1 MAGSTGNNS
10 VNTSDSP
17 AGMSSMGGQTSFED
31 MPKEMLKLF
40 KEVEKYVERISK
52 NWKATVEET
61 KKAAGEVNKDQ
72 PGSGRLGLGSF
83 TRTEKMVGLGMGAMA
98 VGSAYMSM
106 APNTMAAVTQRIG
119 ADTYAGMSGMSSRQ
133 AIMQA
138 NAQVGGGAT
147 SAMGPT
153 MAAMNL
159 YSMGGYTANSLSS
172 KNIMSRLGGLS
183 AMTGMSNEQAAA
195 SVAGINGMAFLR
207 MGVKV
212 RDSKGQLLPP
222 EQIINQVVRATTR
235 GGKLTTEQAAAGFLN
250 PGGKGYNTL
259 KAITG
264 GDQALMATLQSGAM
278 AYAKKGGAI
287 TAADLKDPNRMLD
300 VMGVDKSSPLRANF
314 RYNSSEAKKLAATE
328 QGLVGGYDAS
338 LRTAASLND
347 AYSKMAD
354 ILGPVNDGLMTLKGI
369 LQTFPNAGGM
379 GGTISNIAGGAAGIA
394 GAGLQYK
401 MMSSFLKGGG
411 AAGAGGAGGL
421 GGPGSMMMTMGKFG
435 GYAGI
440 GAVSAGAGYLV
451 GKGGKILG
459 EKLGASKGVTRGG
472 SALAGAGT
480 GALIGAGIGSVV
492 PILGTGVGA
501 AVGAVLGGIGGYFGS
516 GGETGN
522 TMDLGT
528 AGDSGS
534 NTATKHLLP
543 VPKGTPVTSPF
554 GPRPKA
560 AAAAKAQGRH
570 ISSYHK
576 GTDYGAASGT
586 QITSAAAGVV
596 IETGNQAAGWGNY
609 VLIRHADGTK
619 TRYAHLRQ
627 IGVSRNQKVKA
638 GQVIG
643 RSGGGPRD
651 PGRGNAG
658 AAHLHFEALSK
669 SGVHVN
675 PQNYLN
681 AIGLPVLG
689 AMNQGRSSSFSG
701 GTSSLFDKKDGSLS
715 SSALAELLG
724 SGGEPISWEDVSS
737 KYSGTKL
744 QNLIDSVP
752 DAYTGKPTAN
762 KKELIKTIAAKGFH
776 GKALKTAY
784 AISIA
789 ESGGRSNAKGDVSLQ
804 DAKWGP
810 SIGLFQI
817 RSLKDWKKYNDPY
830 RDASRLFDPRY
841 NAEAAFKKSNQGKSF
856 KAWST
861 YTSGAFVKHL
871 GEADAMAKAAAVGGA
886 VGDGLN
892 LPHSGSASSLGKG
905 GNASFSADSNI
916 VIHLSM
922 PITMAQGTAGD
933 AQRLVRMVADKI
945 KDEFKNDHKLKTLGT
960 SL

>member
-10 VNTSDSP
+10 VNASDTP
-17 AGMSSMGGQTSFED
+17 GGLSSMGGQTSFED

-52 NWKATVEET
+52 NWKATVDET

-72 PGSGRLGLGSF
+72 PGSGRLGLGAF
-83 TRTEKMVGLGMGAMA
+83 TRTEKAVGLGMGVMA

-153 MAAMNL
+153 MAAMSL
-159 YSMGGYTANSLSS
+159 YSSGYTANSLSS

-183 AMTGMSNEQAAA
+183 AMTGMSNEQAAS
-195 SVAGINGMAFLR
+195 SVANINGMAFLR

-222 EQIINQVVRATTR
+222 EQIINSVIKATTR
-235 GGKLTTEQAAAGFLN
+235 GGKITPEQAAVGFLN

-278 AYAKKGGAI
+278 AYAKKGGAL
-287 TAADLKDPNRMLD
+287 TAADMKDPNRMLD
-300 VMGVDKSSPLRANF
+300 TMGVDKSSPLRANF

-379 GGTISNIAGGAAGIA
+379 GGTISNIASGAGGVAA
-394 GAGLQYK
+394 AGLQYK
-401 MMSSFLKGGG
+401 MMSSFLKGG
-411 AAGAGGAGGL
+411 AGAGGVPGA
-421 GGPGSMMMTMGKFG
+421 GGPGGMMMTMGKFG

-440 GAVSAGAGYLV
+440 GALSAGGGYLV
-451 GKGGKILG
+451 GKGGKALG
-459 EKLGASKGVTRGG
+459 DKLGTSKGVTRAG
-472 SALAGAGT
+472 STLAGAGT

-492 PILGTGVGA
+492 PILGTGIGA
-501 AVGAVLGGIGGYFGS
+501 AVGAIAGGLGGFFGS
-516 GGETGN
+516 GGE
-522 TMDLGT
+522 
-528 AGDSGS
+528 AGDGMNLGVAGESGS
-534 NTATKHLLP
+534 NSGSKRYLP
-543 VPKGTPVTSPF
+543 VPKATPITSPF
-554 GPRPKA
+554 GARAGA
-560 AAAAKAQGRH
+560 AARAKKEGRH
-570 ISSYHK
+570 ISSYHH
-576 GTDYGAASGT
+576 GTDYGVASGT
-586 QITSAAAGVV
+586 AITAAADGVV

-627 IGVSRNQKVKA
+627 IGVSRNQKIKA
-638 GQVIG
+638 NQVIG

-658 AAHLHFEALSK
+658 GAHLHFEALSK
-669 SGVHVN
+669 SGVAVN

-681 AIGLPVLG
+681 SIGFPILG
-689 AMNQGRSSSFSG
+689 AANQFRSSGGSSG
-701 GTSSLFDKKDGSLS
+701 SGSSLFDKKDNLS
-715 SSALAELLG
+715 SGNIADLLG
-724 SGGEPISWEDVSS
+724 AGGAPISWDDVTS
-737 KYSGTKL
+737 KYSGSKL
-744 QNLIDSVP
+744 DNLLNSVP

-762 KKELIKTIAAKGFH
+762 KKELIKTIASKGFH

-804 DAKWGP
+804 TSKWGP

-830 RDASRLFDPRY
+830 RDASKLYDPRY

-861 YTSGAFVKHL
+861 YTSGSFVKHL

-886 VGDGLN
+886 VGDPMN
-892 LPHSGSASSLGKG
+892 LPHNGASSHGRPG
-905 GNASFSADSNI
+905 STSFSADSNV
-916 VIHLSM
+916 VINLSM
-922 PITMAQGTAGD
+922 PVTVTGASAGE
-933 AQRLVRMVADKI
+933 AQRLVKLVADKL
-945 KDEFKNDHKLKTLGT
+945 KNEFKNDAKLKQLGT

>member
-1 MAGSTGNNS
+1 MAAGTTGNNMS
-10 VNTSDSP
+10 APSDGP
-17 AGMSSMGGQTSFED
+17 EGISSMGGQTSFED

-40 KEVEKYVERISK
+40 KEVEKYVDRIAK
-52 NWKATVEET
+52 NWKQTVEET
-61 KKAAGEVNKDQ
+61 KKATGDINKDQ
-72 PGSGRLGLGSF
+72 PGAGRLGLGSF
-83 TRTEKMVGLGMGAMA
+83 TRTEKLAGLGMGVMA

-119 ADTYAGMSGMSSRQ
+119 ADTYAGVSGMSSRQ

-138 NAQVGGGAT
+138 NRQVGGGAT

-153 MAAMNL
+153 MAAMAL
-159 YSMGGYTANSLSS
+159 YSSGYTANSLSS
-172 KNIMSRLGGLS
+172 KNIMTRLGGLS
-183 AMTGMSNEQAAA
+183 AMTGMSNEAAAA
-195 SVAGINGMAFLR
+195 SVAGVNGMNFLR
-207 MGVKV
+207 MGVRA
-212 RDSKGQLLPP
+212 RDNKGNLLPT
-222 EQIINQVVRATTR
+222 EQLVNQVFNSLTR
-235 GGKLTTEQAAAGFLN
+235 GGKITKEQAAAGFLN

-264 GDQALMATLQSGAM
+264 GDEALMQTLQSGMMLRAS
-278 AYAKKGGAI
+278 KGSAI
-287 TAADLKDPNRMLD
+287 TKSDMSNPNKTLDLL
-300 VMGVDKSSPLRANF
+300 GVDKSSPLRANF
-314 RYNSSEAKKLAATE
+314 RYNTSEAKKLAATE
-328 QGLVGGYDAS
+328 EGLVGGYNAS

-354 ILGPVNDGLMTLKGI
+354 LLGPVNDGLMTLKGI

-379 GGTISNIAGGAAGIA
+379 GGTVSNIASGAGGVAA
-394 GAGLQYK
+394 AGLQYK
-401 MMSSFLKGGG
+401 MMSSFLKGG
-411 AAGAGGAGGL
+411 AGAGGAGGV

-440 GAVSAGAGYLV
+440 GAVSLGGGYLV
-451 GKGGKILG
+451 GKGGKALG
-459 EKLGASKGVTRGG
+459 EKLGTSKGVTRAG
-472 SALAGAGT
+472 STLAGAGT

-501 AVGAVLGGIGGYFGS
+501 VVGAIAGGLGGFFGS
-516 GGETGN
+516 GGEVGN

-528 AGDSGS
+528 AGDTGQ
-534 NTATKHLLP
+534 NTASKRFLP
-543 VPKGTPVTSPF
+543 VPKATPVTSPF
-554 GPRPKA
+554 GPRGKA

-570 ISSYHK
+570 ISSYHR
-576 GTDYGAASGT
+576 GTDYGTPSGT
-586 QITSAAAGVV
+586 PITAAAAGVV

-627 IGVSRNQKVKA
+627 IGVSRNQKIKA
-638 GQVIG
+638 NQIIG

-658 AAHLHFEALSK
+658 GAHLHFEALSK

-689 AMNQGRSSSFSG
+689 ASNQASKGVENMG
-701 GTSSLFDKKDGSLS
+701 GHSALFDKKDGNLS
-715 SSALAELLG
+715 SSALAEILG
-724 SGGEPISWEDVSS
+724 AGGAPISWDDVTS
-737 KYSGTKL
+737 KYSGAQL
-744 QNLIDSVP
+744 QNIIDSAP

-776 GKALKTAY
+776 GKSLKTAY

-789 ESGGRSNAKGDVSLQ
+789 ESGGRSNAKGDVHLQ
-804 DAKWGP
+804 DSKWGP

-830 RDASRLFDPRY
+830 RDASRLYDPRY

-856 KAWST
+856 KAWTT
-861 YTSGAFVKHL
+861 YTSGSFVKHL
-871 GEADAMAKAAAVGGA
+871 GEADAMAKAANVGGP
-886 VGDGLN
+886 VGDAVN
-892 LPHSGSASSLGKG
+892 LPHTGASSRGRSSGST
-905 GNASFSADSNI
+905 SFSADSNV
-916 VIHLSM
+916 VIHLNM
-922 PITMAQGTAGD
+922 PITVTQATAGE
-933 AQRLVRMVADKI
+933 AQRLVKMVAAKL
-945 KDEFKNDHKLKTLGT
+945 KDEFKTDQQLKHLGS

>member
-10 VNTSDSP
+10 VNASDSP
-17 AGMSSMGGQTSFED
+17 GGMSSMGGQTSFED

-61 KKAAGEVNKDQ
+61 KKAAGDINKDQ

-195 SVAGINGMAFLR
+195 SVAGINGMNFLR
-207 MGVKV
+207 MGVRV

-278 AYAKKGGAI
+278 AYAKKGGAL
-287 TAADLKDPNRMLD
+287 TAADMKDPNKMLD
-300 VMGVDKSSPLRANF
+300 VMGVDKSSPIRANF
-314 RYNSSEAKKLAATE
+314 RFNSSENRKLAATE

-369 LQTFPNAGGM
+369 LQTFPNAGNM
-379 GGTISNIAGGAAGIA
+379 GGTVSNIASGAAGVGTA
-394 GAGLQYK
+394 ALQYK

-411 AAGAGGAGGL
+411 AGGAGAAGKA
-421 GGPGSMMMTMGKFG
+421 GSMAMTMGKFG
-435 GYAGI
+435 GYAGT
-440 GAVSAGAGYLV
+440 GALSFGGGYLV
-451 GKGGKILG
+451 GKGGKALG
-459 EKLGASKGVTRGG
+459 KKLGVSDGVTRGG

-492 PILGTGVGA
+492 PIVGTAAGA
-501 AVGAVLGGIGGYFGS
+501 VIGGVLGGIGGFFGS
-516 GGETGN
+516 GGEVGN
-522 TMDLGT
+522 TMDLGV

-534 NTATKHLLP
+534 HTATKHLLP

-554 GPRPKA
+554 GPRSKA

-586 QITSAAAGVV
+586 AITSAAAGVV

-643 RSGGGPRD
+643 RSGGGPKD

-658 AAHLHFEALSK
+658 AAHLHFEAMSK

-681 AIGLPVLG
+681 AIGLPVIG
-689 AMNQGRSSSFSG
+689 ASNQSHNSGSFGSS
-701 GTSSLFDKKDGSLS
+701 SSLFDKKDGSLS

-724 SGGEPISWEDVSS
+724 SGGEPISWDDVTSR
-737 KYSGTKL
+737 YSGTKL
-744 QNLIDSVP
+744 QNLINEVP

-762 KKELIKTIAAKGFH
+762 KKELIKTIAGKGFH
-776 GKALKTAY
+776 GKALRTAY

-804 DAKWGP
+804 DNKWGP

-830 RDASRLFDPRY
+830 RDASRLYDPRY

-886 VGDGLN
+886 VGDPMD
-892 LPHSGSASSLGKG
+892 LPHGGASGH
-905 GNASFSADSNI
+905 GNRSGRLNVSADSNI
-916 VIHLSM
+916 VINLSM
-922 PITMAQGTAGD
+922 PITIAHATAGD
-933 AQRLVRMVADKI
+933 AQRLVKMISAKI
-945 KDEFKNDHKLKTLGT
+945 KDEFKNDQKLKHLGS

>member
-10 VNTSDSP
+10 VNTSDGSAGAP
-17 AGMSSMGGQTSFED
+17 AAGGRTSFED

-40 KEVEKYVERISK
+40 KEVEKYVERIAK
-52 NWKATVEET
+52 NWKATVDET
-61 KKAAGEVNKDQ
+61 KKAAEDVNKDQ

-83 TRTEKMVGLGMGAMA
+83 TRTEKAVGLGMGAMA

-133 AIMQA
+133 AILQA
-138 NAQVGGGAT
+138 NRQVGGGAT

-183 AMTGMSNEQAAA
+183 AMTGMSNENAAA
-195 SVAGINGMAFLR
+195 SVAGINGMNFLR

-287 TAADLKDPNRMLD
+287 TAADMKDPNRMLD
-300 VMGVDKSSPLRANF
+300 AMGVDKSSPLRANF

-379 GGTISNIAGGAAGIA
+379 GGTISNIASGAGGVAA
-394 GAGLQYK
+394 AGLQYK
-401 MMSSFLKGGG
+401 MMGKFLSGNPSAAGNAVTAAKAAAPALTMGSV
-411 AAGAGGAGGL
+411 AAGAGIAAAAGGV
-421 GGPGSMMMTMGKFG
+421 
-435 GYAGI
+435 GYI
-440 GAVSAGAGYLV
+440 T
-451 GKGGKILG
+451 GKGGKALG
-459 EKLGASKGVTRGG
+459 NKLGVSNGVTRAG
-472 SALAGAGT
+472 STLAGAGT
-480 GALIGAGIGSVV
+480 GALTGAAIGSVV
-492 PILGTGVGA
+492 PIVGTA
-501 AVGAVLGGIGGYFGS
+501 AGAVVGTIAGGIMGFLGS
-516 GGETGN
+516 GGESGN

-528 AGDSGS
+528 AGESGS
-534 NTATKHLLP
+534 NTASKRFLP
-543 VPKGTPVTSPF
+543 VPRATPVTSPF
-554 GPRPKA
+554 GPRGKA
-560 AAAAKAQGRH
+560 AAAAKSQGRH
-570 ISSYHK
+570 ISSYHR
-576 GTDYGAASGT
+576 GTDYGAPSGT
-586 QITSAAAGVV
+586 QVTAAADGVV
-596 IETGNQAAGWGNY
+596 VEIGNQAAGWGNY
-609 VLIRHADGTK
+609 ITIRHADGTK

-627 IGVSRNQKVKA
+627 IGVSRNQRIKA
-638 GQVIG
+638 NQVIG

-651 PGRGNAG
+651 PGRGNSG
-658 AAHLHFEALSK
+658 GAHLHFEALSK

-675 PQNYLN
+675 PQSYLN
-681 AIGLPVLG
+681 SIGLPIIG
-689 AMNQGRSSSFSG
+689 AANQFRNSGHSSG
-701 GTSSLFDKKDGSLS
+701 GSSALFDKKDNLS

-724 SGGEPISWEDVSS
+724 AGGEPISWEDVTS
-737 KYSGTKL
+737 KYSGSKL
-744 QNLIDSVP
+744 QNLIDAVP

-762 KKELIKTIAAKGFH
+762 KKELIRTIASQGFH
-776 GKALKTAY
+776 GKALRTAY

-789 ESGGRSNAKGDVSLQ
+789 ESGGRSNAKGDVGLQ
-804 DAKWGP
+804 TSKWGP

-856 KAWST
+856 KAWTT
-861 YTSGAFVKHL
+861 YTSGSFVKHL
-871 GEADAMAKAAAVGGA
+871 GEADAMAKAAAVGGPTGSP
-886 VGDGLN
+886 VD
-892 LPHSGSASSLGKG
+892 LPHSGATAG
-905 GNASFSADSNI
+905 GGRSGSASFSADSNV
-916 VIHLSM
+916 VINLNM
-922 PITMAQGTAGD
+922 PITISQASAGE
-933 AQRLVRMVADKI
+933 AQRLVKLVADKL
-945 KDEFKNDHKLKTLGT
+945 KTEFKTDQQLKHLGS